1 MKPKK
6 NFERL
11 MLNYNKRFRKD
22 YADVDEWLMDL
33 SSRLSV
39 RSMSRM
45 LKVDRTVLSRKLKEI
60 E

>member
-6 NFERL
+6 NFEKL
-11 MLNYNKRFRKD
+11 MKQYNTKFRKD
-22 YADVDEWLMDL
+22 YGDVDFWLMDL

-39 RSMSRM
+39 RSMSRI
-45 LKVDRTVLSRKLKEI
+45 LKVDRTVLTRKLKEI